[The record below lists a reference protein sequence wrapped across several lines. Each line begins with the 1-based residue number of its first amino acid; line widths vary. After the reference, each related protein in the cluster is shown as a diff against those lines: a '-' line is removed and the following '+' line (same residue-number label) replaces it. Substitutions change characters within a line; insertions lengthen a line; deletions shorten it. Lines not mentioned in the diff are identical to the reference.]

1 MHEFRLQESGKVPL
15 PTKMY
20 TKPVDVSAV
29 HTFSQMKKGV
39 SYDPLP
45 WSEFFDRKETLGG

>member
-1 MHEFRLQESGKVPL
+1 MNEFRLQESGKVPL

-29 HTFSQMKKGV
+29 HTFSQIKKGV